1 MSESTTSESSMN
13 AMALKSADEELVSHR
28 NWFQALWR
36 SRNGRIGVIIVGIV
50 LIAGILGIFNLT
62 PHGAEDQDPN
72 AVLKGVSFTH
82 LFGTDQFGRD
92 VFSGSLQGLGI
103 SLEIAFLSVLI
114 AGAVGSILGIV
125 AGFLGKWTSAVIMR
139 FTDMLF
145 AIPSILFAL
154 AIVTALG
161 PGVVDSSIAIG
172 VGWIPIF
179 VRVVRGPV
187 LTLRESDFVRAGR
200 VLGFS
205 RVRLLFRHIL
215 PSVSGVIAVQVSL
228 ALSWAILA
236 EAGLSFLGLGPP
248 PPTQSLGEMVSNSS
262 SLASIAWWTL
272 AGPSLVIVIAVIGF
286 NFLGDGLR
294 DAADPRTRTK

>member
-1 MSESTTSESSMN
+1 MSKISSEHVDVEGDVF
-13 AMALKSADEELVSHR
+13 ATEEEVVRHR
-28 NWFQALWR
+28 TWFQALWR
-36 SRNGRIGVIIVGIV
+36 SRNGRIGVIIVGLV
-50 LIAGILGIFNLT
+50 LVGGILGIFNLT
-62 PHGAEDQDPN
+62 PYPPANQDPG
-72 AVLKGVSFTH
+72 AVLKGVSFGH
-82 LFGTDQFGRD
+82 VFGTDQFGRD
-92 VFSGSLQGLGI
+92 VFSDALQGLGV

-114 AGAVGSILGIV
+114 AGAIGSLLGIM

-139 FTDMLF
+139 FSDMMF

-161 PGVVDSSIAIG
+161 ASVWDSSIAIG

-187 LTLRESDFVRAGR
+187 LALRESDFVRAGK

-205 RVRLLFRHIL
+205 RTRLLFRHIL
-215 PSVSGVIAVQVSL
+215 PSVAGVIAVQVSL

-248 PPTQSLGEMVSNSS
+248 PPVQSLGEMVSNSS

-272 AGPSLVIVIAVIGF
+272 AGPSLVIVVAVIGF

-294 DAADPRTRTK
+294 DAADPRTKTR